1 MTKLLYLS
9 DTYIFSGTATI
20 LEAGMNEYGE
30 YIVLDQTIFYPQ
42 WGGQPSDIGTL
53 SSENTLFEVNM
64 VRLDEN
70 GIVYH
75 YWSSLKGESIKW
87 MNVTLKI
94 DGERRIINARTHSAG
109 HLIDVAMQHIWLSLT
124 PTKWYH
130 FPDGPYVEYS
140 WTLREPIDS
149 LIAKLQAELDRLIKL
164 DIPMIITT
172 DASVKSPIGKNPRYV
187 QFEGHT
193 ECGCGGTHMRSSGEI
208 RGITIRKIKMKDWNI
223 RVSYSISV
231 E

>member
-20 LEAGMNEYGE
+20 LEAGMNDYGE

-42 WGGQPSDIGTL
+42 WGGQPSDTGTI
-53 SSENTLFEVNM
+53 SSDDTLFEVNM
-64 VRLDEN
+64 VRLDEH

-75 YWSSLKGESIKW
+75 YGSSLKGELTKW
-87 MNVTLKI
+87 MSVTLQI
-94 DGERRIINARTHSAG
+94 DWEKRLINARTHSAW
-109 HLIDVAMQHIWLSLT
+109 HLIDIAMQHIWLSLT

-130 FPDGPYVEYS
+130 FPDGPYVEYT
-140 WTLREPIDS
+140 WTLKEPIDS
-149 LIAKLQAELDRLIKL
+149 LIPKLQDALNHLIEL
-164 DIPMIITT
+164 DIPVIVTT
-172 DASVKSPIGKNPRYV
+172 DTSIQSPLGKNPRYV
-187 QFEGHT
+187 QFEGYT
-193 ECGCGGTHMRSSGEI
+193 GCGCGGTHVRSSGEI
-208 RGITIRKIKMKDWNI
+208 RGITIRKIKMKDGNI

>member
-20 LEAGMNEYGE
+20 LEAGMNDYGE

-42 WGGQPSDIGTL
+42 WGGQPSDTGTI
-53 SSENTLFEVNM
+53 SSDDTLFEVNM
-64 VRLDEN
+64 VRFDEH

-94 DGERRIINARTHSAG
+94 DGERRIIHARTHSAG
-109 HLIDVAMQHIWLSLT
+109 HLIDIAIKNIWLSLT
-124 PTKWYH
+124 PSKWYH
-130 FPDGPYVEYS
+130 FSDGPYVEYS
-140 WTLREPIDS
+140 WTLREPIDT
-149 LIAKLQAELDRLIKL
+149 LIPKLQSELDHLIEI
-164 DIPMIITT
+164 DIRVIVTT
-172 DASVKSPIGKNPRYV
+172 DKSVPSPLGKNPRYV
-187 QFEGHT
+187 QFDGHT
-193 ECGCGGTHMRSSGEI
+193 GCGCGGTHLRSSGEI
-208 RGITIRKIKMKDWNI
+208 RGITIRKIKMKDGNI